1 MKKGFQM
8 GDDRF
13 KPIDIFQLY
22 SKLKMFE
29 VKKEDVIVQEGK
41 AGGYI
46 YLIDG
51 IILIE
56 KTYTVKNMLN
66 NIEHQGKVTLE
77 LGNNS
82 PLVGVEILLDKMR
95 KYCYTCEV
103 YSKTAKAYKIS
114 HQDLYA
120 KFPKDVI
127 ENIIKYHQKIQQVR
141 KETYEKFIRNMID
154 KEIDEIKQNYR
165 QSLFNNPDQA
175 KNNSSSKND
184 QKDVS
189 LTTTFYDT
197 SKEITRPQTQNIH
210 MQLQSRSNSTFHKQ
224 SRSTN
229 YTRYSQSNCNNCS
242 VNFTNNQENTSVPL
256 SSQYNQMMNKLMTG
270 LKKSIRQSK
279 LAQFNQSS
287 SKWDGHQELSKSFNE
302 HFGNFQKMY
311 NESFYDLKNC
321 SPMKITSSSIQ
332 FSNKKHYNICL
343 LYTSPSPRDQA

>member
-1 MKKGFQM
+1 M

-127 ENIIKYHQKIQQVR
+127 ENIIKYH
-141 KETYEKFIRNMID
+141 
-154 KEIDEIKQNYR
+154 
-165 QSLFNNPDQA
+165 
-175 KNNSSSKND
+175 
-184 QKDVS
+184 
-189 LTTTFYDT
+189 
-197 SKEITRPQTQNIH
+197 
-210 MQLQSRSNSTFHKQ
+210 
-224 SRSTN
+224 
-229 YTRYSQSNCNNCS
+229 
-242 VNFTNNQENTSVPL
+242 
-256 SSQYNQMMNKLMTG
+256 
-270 LKKSIRQSK
+270 
-279 LAQFNQSS
+279 
-287 SKWDGHQELSKSFNE
+287 
-302 HFGNFQKMY
+302 
-311 NESFYDLKNC
+311 
-321 SPMKITSSSIQ
+321 
-332 FSNKKHYNICL
+332 
-343 LYTSPSPRDQA
+343 